1 MSYLIFCSFE
11 VGGVPFKMAETLNRF
26 GVETYY
32 IYLGKKE
39 SGHDSTQ
46 FHYGTHSTKWDLSYE
61 FQDLVG
67 CSRKVIK
74 KLNQLKNRYQISH
87 CLATGGD
94 VYCLKQAGIDYLFWS
109 YGGDLDYQCF
119 IDVSLLNSLLKRK
132 FKINPFRLF
141 TEGIKARKSIRYAE
155 RVTIAPYQSVALK
168 RICPDKGLFFLPHC
182 LKVVDYQDLVRHKD
196 INERSICRE
205 FQADRFF
212 FSSTRHFWAGFQRTF
227 TDNKGNDVMLRAY
240 SKYLE
245 ITKDHRSK
253 LILVSKGPDVESTK
267 TFAKRLGIDG
277 NIVWVNEMKR
287 EDLDRYYQGA
297 TICFGHF
304 GTPVITHA
312 ILEALA
318 NGSVGVSFFDE
329 QKSMVP
335 FYNEYPPIFNNKD
348 PKDISEFM
356 MKVLSDRDTYG
367 KLSYKSWLW
376 IKNNCSEDNFVESFV
391 KLFTEKFKN

>member
-1 MSYLIFCSFE
+1 M
-11 VGGVPFKMAETLNRF
+11 PFKMAETLNRF

-32 IYLGKKE
+32 IYLGKK
-39 SGHDSTQ
+39 SAGHDSTL
-46 FHYGTHSTKWDLSYE
+46 FHFGTSSQEWNLSLE
-61 FQDLVG
+61 FQDIAG
-67 CSRKVIK
+67 SSRKVIE
-74 KLNQLKNRYQISH
+74 KLRQLNDRYHFSY

-94 VYCLKQAGIDYLFWS
+94 IYYLKKAGIDYLFWS

-119 IDVSLLNSLLKRK
+119 IYISLLNSLLKQK
-132 FKINPFRLF
+132 FKINFIRLF
-141 TEGIKARKSIRYAE
+141 MERITARKSLRYA
-155 RVTIAPYQSVALK
+155 RRITIAPYQLKALK
-168 RICPDKGLFFLPHC
+168 HVCANKSLFFLPHC
-182 LKVVDYQDLVRHKD
+182 LKVIDYEDLVRQKD
-196 INERSICRE
+196 INRELLCRE
-205 FQADRFF
+205 NHADRVF

-245 ITKDHRSK
+245 VTKDARSK

-267 TFAKRLGIDG
+267 TFARRLRIEG
-277 NIVWVNEMKR
+277 NIVWVSEMKR

-297 TICFGHF
+297 TICFGQF
-304 GTPVITHA
+304 GTPVITLS
-312 ILEALA
+312 ILEALS
-318 NGSVGVSFFDE
+318 NGTVGVSFFDE

-356 MKVLSDRDTYG
+356 MKLLSDRDTYE

-376 IKNNCSEDNFVESFV
+376 IKNNCSEDNFVESFL
-391 KLFTEKFKN
+391 KLFTETFKN